1 MHLVLKETAGVV
13 RPQIT
18 PIQTPI
24 PRGLVKESEPYFV
37 VFYEVLSKNG
47 QNLKNQNFRLKT
59 NNFENFENYFC

>member
-37 VFYEVLSKNG
+37 VFLRSIVKEWSKSKKPKFPSKD
-47 QNLKNQNFRLKT
+47 Q
-59 NNFENFENYFC
+59 